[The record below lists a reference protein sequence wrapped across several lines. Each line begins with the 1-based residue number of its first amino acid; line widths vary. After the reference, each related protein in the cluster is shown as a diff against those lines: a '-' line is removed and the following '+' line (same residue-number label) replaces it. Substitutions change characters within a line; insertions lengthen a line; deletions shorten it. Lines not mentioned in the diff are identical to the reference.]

1 MQPAIHTR
9 NLTKWFPKPRRLS
22 SLLRFK
28 AAPGETLAVDGV
40 SFDVQPGE
48 IFGLVGPN
56 GAGKTT
62 LVKLLTTLILP
73 TSGEAQ
79 VGGYDCT
86 DEAPIKAMIG
96 LMTCNERSF
105 YPRLSGRENLRFYA
119 GLLNL
124 SPAATA
130 QRIEELA
137 DLLDLR
143 EFLDKRYDLYSLGMK
158 HRLALARSLLN
169 RPTLLFLDEPTRSL
183 DPLAAARFREA
194 LFTLA
199 RREGCTIFL
208 VTHDLNEA
216 VELCDRVGVM
226 VRGLMRVVDDP
237 ARLRPLLASA
247 ERCTITA
254 RGFAATTSDR
264 IRAIAGVHS
273 LTIQE
278 APGGVAILD
287 VAMADRKHTLSAIIR
302 ALEESGSEVAGL
314 EFTAAS
320 WDEVFEKLE
329 GKTTDKGNE
338 RWEETTDG
346 RNPRW
351 ERAASR
357 EEGRGENVAGAVKT
371 GRAAEASERAGIA
384 GWRAIGGRGV
394 EVARKAWLFLRRDF
408 QTQFSYRFS
417 FVMQILGILFS
428 VASFYF
434 VAQLF
439 GAQANPYLNSYGG
452 DYFAFVL
459 IGIAFTGYQGV
470 ALYSFSGVIQ
480 SAQSMGTLEAMLVTP
495 TRLSTLLFGSSLWNF
510 AFTSLRVIVYLLMGV
525 LIFDVNLRGANLLAA
540 LVILLLTILSLSS
553 IGILSAC
560 FIIVFKQGNPLNFV
574 IGSVSS
580 LLSGVY
586 YPVAVLPV
594 WLQVVAKVYPLTYTL
609 DAMRRALLTGASA
622 LELLPEIGVLA
633 GFSLVLL
640 PLSLL
645 AFREAVKQARRDGSL
660 TQF

>member
-40 SFDVQPGE
+40 SLDVQPGE

-79 VGGYDCT
+79 IGGYDYA

-105 YPRLSGRENLRFYA
+105 YPRLTGRENLRFYA
-119 GLLNL
+119 GLQNL
-124 SPAATA
+124 TPAETA

-194 LFTLA
+194 LYTLA

-208 VTHDLNEA
+208 VTHDLSEA
-216 VELCDRVGVM
+216 IELCDRVGVM
-226 VRGLMRVVDDP
+226 VRGQLRVVDDP
-237 ARLRPLLASA
+237 AQLRPLLASA
-247 ERCTITA
+247 EQCTITLHD
-254 RGFAATTSDR
+254 FTPATGDP
-264 IRAIAGVHS
+264 IRAIAGVQT

-278 APGGVAILD
+278 APGGVARLNMTL
-287 VAMADRKHTLSAIIR
+287 AERKHTLSAIIR
-302 ALEESGSEVAGL
+302 ALEESGSEIAGL

-320 WDEVFEKLE
+320 WDEVFEKLG
-329 GKTTDKGNE
+329 GKTTDRGNG
-338 RWEETTDG
+338 RWENGTESLKTARG
-346 RNPRW
+346 AKGSG
-351 ERAASR
+351 AAGGAIWR
-357 EEGRGENVAGAVKT
+357 EIGARG
-371 GRAAEASERAGIA
+371 AEAVHKAG
-384 GWRAIGGRGV
+384 
-394 EVARKAWLFLRRDF
+394 LFLRRDF

-439 GAQANPYLNSYGG
+439 GAQANPYLNNYGG

-480 SAQSMGTLEAMLVTP
+480 SAQAMGTLEAMLVTP

-525 LIFDVNLRGANLLAA
+525 LVFDVRLGGANLLSA
-540 LVILLLTILSLSS
+540 LVILALTILSLSS

-586 YPVAVLPV
+586 YPVAVLPA

-609 DAMRRALLTGASA
+609 DAMRRALLTGASVI
-622 LELLPEIGVLA
+622 ELLPEIGALA
-633 GFSLVLL
+633 GFSVALL

-645 AFREAVKQARRDGSL
+645 AFRQAVKQAKRDGSL